1 VPPKPTTKTKKA
13 KKKKKKKKP
22 DLLALYFLIQT
33 VQWNKKAKLN

>member
-13 KKKKKKKKP
+13 KKKKKKP